1 MSTLT
6 EAESDETPRL
16 CLAAVEQLP
25 VAEQAKL
32 ARWLQD
38 RCDPDHS
45 LELRPSVAQELDA
58 ARQEIAQGV
67 VADWEQLKRS
77 VAPASR

>member
-6 EAESDETPRL
+6 EIE
-16 CLAAVEQLP
+16 AAVEQLP
-25 VAEQAKL
+25 AVEQVQL

-38 RCDPDHS
+38 RCDPDAG
-45 LELRPSVAQELDA
+45 LELRADVAQELDA
-58 ARQEIAQGV
+58 ARREIAQGA

-77 VAPASR
+77 VQPVSR

>member
-6 EAESDETPRL
+6 EIE
-16 CLAAVEQLP
+16 AAVEQLP

-38 RCDPDHS
+38 RCDPDHG
-45 LELRPSVAQELDA
+45 LELRPNVAQELDA
-58 ARQEIAQGV
+58 ARQEIAEGV